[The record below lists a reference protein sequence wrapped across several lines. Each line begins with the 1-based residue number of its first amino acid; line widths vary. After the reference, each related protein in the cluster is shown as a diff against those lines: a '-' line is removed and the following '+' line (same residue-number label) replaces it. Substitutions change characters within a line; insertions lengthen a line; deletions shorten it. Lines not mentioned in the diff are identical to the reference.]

1 MKKYVVFALIALFCA
16 SSHSAWAHYVKLTA
30 TDGTVSWIEIKGK
43 VDGTNIEIYKSDYS
57 SAIDKNTSGAIDLW
71 NVWSESGE
79 RGTHYRVTSIGD
91 GAFYQCSGLTSI
103 TLPIGVT
110 SIGRSA
116 FELCSALTSIN
127 IPNSVTSIGLRAFF
141 RCKSLTSIEIP
152 SSMTSIDFQTFYGCG
167 SLTSVVIPN
176 SVTSIGESA
185 FYSCGNLTSVVIPYS
200 VTSIGKE
207 AFAYCSNLSSLEIPS
222 SVTSIGYGA
231 FQSCSNL
238 TTAVIPSSVTSIGKR
253 AFYNNFDLISIF
265 SYITDVFVTGEEA
278 FSECEKA
285 TLYVP
290 RGTVEA
296 YKLTA
301 DWNSI
306 SKIEEKPQAFVVSCN
321 DKGRVRM
328 IDVGVQFTNNVIDVI
343 INDGTDNLF
352 YFEPNDNCVLKQVL
366 IDGVDVTR
374 SVRNNELTATVHQG
388 SKMIIIFDEP
398 GYDVNGDGTVNIT
411 DVVKL
416 VNFILGQ

>member
-1 MKKYVVFALIALFCA
+1 MKKNVLFALIALFCV
-16 SSHSAWAHYVKLTA
+16 SSSAWAQYVKLTA

-43 VDGTNIEIYKSDYS
+43 VDGTNIEIYNGDYVS
-57 SAIDKNTSGAIDLW
+57 VIDKNTSGAIDLRD
-71 NVWSESGE
+71 VWSESGE
-79 RGTHYRVTSIGD
+79 SGTHYKVTGIGL
-91 GAFYQCSGLTSI
+91 GAFYRCDGLTSI

-116 FELCSALTSIN
+116 FEYCSALTSIN
-127 IPNSVTSIGLRAFF
+127 IPNSVTSIGPRAFF
-141 RCKSLTSIEIP
+141 RCKSLTSVEIP
-152 SSMTSIDFQTFYGCG
+152 SSVTSIEAYTFAYCG
-167 SLTSVVIPN
+167 NLTSVVIPN

-185 FYSCGNLTSVVIPYS
+185 FYSCGMTSVVIPNG
-200 VTSIGKE
+200 VISIGNS
-207 AFAYCSNLSSLEIPS
+207 AFAYCTYLNSLDIPS
-222 SVTSIGYGA
+222 SVTSIGSGA

-265 SYITDVFVTGEEA
+265 SYITDVFVTGEDA
-278 FSECEKA
+278 FSDCEKA

-296 YKLTA
+296 YQSTA

-306 SKIEEKPQAFVVSCN
+306 GKIEEKPQAFVVSCN
-321 DKGRVRM
+321 DKGKVRM
-328 IDVGVQFTNNVIDVI
+328 INMGVQFTNNVVDVI
-343 INDGTDNLF
+343 INDGTDSLF

-374 SVRNNELTATVHQG
+374 SVRYNELKATVHQG
-388 SKMIIIFDEP
+388 SKMIVIFDEP
-398 GYDVNGDGTVNIT
+398 SYDVNGDGTVNIT
-411 DVVKL
+411 DVVNL

>member
-1 MKKYVVFALIALFCA
+1 MKKNVLFALVALFCV
-16 SSHSAWAHYVKLTA
+16 SSSAWAQYVKLTA
-30 TDGTVSWIEIKGK
+30 TDGTVSWIEIKG
-43 VDGTNIEIYKSDYS
+43 VVNGANIEIYKSDYS

-79 RGTHYRVTSIGD
+79 RGTHYRVTSIGN

-103 TLPIGVT
+103 VIPNSVT

-116 FELCSALTSIN
+116 FESCSGLTSIT
-127 IPNSVTSIGLRAFF
+127 IPNSVTSIGMRAFF
-141 RCKSLTSIEIP
+141 RCKGMNSVEISSSLTN
-152 SSMTSIDFQTFYGCG
+152 IDNQTFYQCSG
-167 SLTSVVIPN
+167 LTTVVIPN

-185 FYSCGNLTSVVIPYS
+185 FYSCGMTSVVIPNS
-200 VTSIGKE
+200 VTNIGNS
-207 AFAYCSNLSSLEIPS
+207 AFAYCSYLTSLDIPS
-222 SVTSIGYGA
+222 SVTSIGSGA

-238 TTAVIPSSVTSIGKR
+238 TTLVIPSSVTSIGKR
-253 AFYNNFDLISIF
+253 AFYNCFSLTSVF

-278 FSECEKA
+278 FSDCEKA

-296 YKLTA
+296 YQSKA

-306 SKIEEKPQAFVVSCN
+306 SKIEEKPQALVVSCN
-321 DKGRVRM
+321 DKGKVRINM
-328 IDVGVQFTNNVIDVI
+328 GVQFTNNVVDVI
-343 INDGTDNLF
+343 ISDGTDNLF

-366 IDGVDVTR
+366 IDGVDVTG
-374 SVRNNELTATVHQG
+374 SVRYNELTAKVYKG
-388 SKMIIIFDEP
+388 SRMIVIFDEP

-411 DVVKL
+411 DVVNL

>member
-1 MKKYVVFALIALFCA
+1 MKKNVLFALIALFCV
-16 SSHSAWAHYVKLTA
+16 SSSAWAQYVKLTA
-30 TDGTVSWIEIKGK
+30 PDGTVSWIEIKGK
-43 VDGTNIEIYKSDYS
+43 VDGTNIEIYNGDYMS
-57 SAIDKNTSGAIDLW
+57 VVDKNTSGAIDLRE
-71 NVWSESGE
+71 VRSESGE
-79 RGTHYRVTSIGD
+79 SGTRYRVTSIGK

-116 FELCSALTSIN
+116 FEYCSALTSIN

-141 RCKSLTSIEIP
+141 RCKSLTSVEIP
-152 SSMTSIDFQTFYGCG
+152 TSMTSIEAYTFAYCG
-167 SLTSVVIPN
+167 NLTSVVIPN

-200 VTSIGKE
+200 VTSIGDE
-207 AFAYCSNLSSLEIPS
+207 SFAYCSYLTSLEIPS
-222 SVTSIGYGA
+222 SVTSIGSGA

-238 TTAVIPSSVTSIGKR
+238 TTVVIPSSVTSIGKC
-253 AFYNNFDLISIF
+253 AFYSCLSLTSVF
-265 SYITDVFVTGEEA
+265 SYITDVFQTGEEA
-278 FSECEKA
+278 FSDCEKA

-321 DKGRVRM
+321 DKGKVRM

-374 SVRNNELTATVHQG
+374 SVRYNELKATVHQG
-388 SKMIIIFDEP
+388 SKMIVIFDEP
-398 GYDVNGDGTVNIT
+398 SYDVNGDGTVNIT
-411 DVVKL
+411 DVVNL

>member
-1 MKKYVVFALIALFCA
+1 MNKNVLFALIALFCV
-16 SSHSAWAHYVKLTA
+16 SSSAWAQYVKLTA
-30 TDGTVSWIEIKGK
+30 TDGTISWIEIKGK
-43 VDGTNIEIYKSDYS
+43 VDGTNIELDDGDYVTV
-57 SAIDKNTSGAIDLW
+57 IDKYKSGAIDLSE
-71 NVWSESGE
+71 VWSESGE
-79 RGTHYRVTSIGD
+79 SGTHYKVTGIGV
-91 GAFYQCSGLTSI
+91 GAFYRCDGLTSI

-116 FELCSALTSIN
+116 FEYCSALTSIN
-127 IPNSVTSIGLRAFF
+127 IPNSVTSIGSRAFF

-152 SSMTSIDFQTFYGCG
+152 SSMTSIEAYTFAYCG
-167 SLTSVVIPN
+167 NLTSVAIPN

-185 FYSCGNLTSVVIPYS
+185 FYRCGMTSVVVPNGVI
-200 VTSIGKE
+200 SIGNS
-207 AFAYCSNLSSLEIPS
+207 AFAYCTYLNSLDIPS
-222 SVTSIGYGA
+222 SVTSIGFGA
-231 FQSCSNL
+231 FRSCSNL
-238 TTAVIPSSVTSIGKR
+238 TTAVIPSSVTSIGKQ
-253 AFYNNFDLISIF
+253 AFYNNINLLSIF

-278 FSECEKA
+278 FSDCEKA

-290 RGTVEA
+290 HGTVEA

-306 SKIEEKPQAFVVSCN
+306 GKIEEKPQAFVVSCN
-321 DKGRVRM
+321 DKGKVRM
-328 IDVGVQFTNNVIDVI
+328 TDVGVQFTNNVVDVI

-374 SVRNNELTATVHQG
+374 SVRYNELKATVHQG
-388 SKMIIIFDEP
+388 SKMIVIFDEP
-398 GYDVNGDGTVNIT
+398 SYDVNGDGTVNIT

>member
-1 MKKYVVFALIALFCA
+1 MKKYVVFALIALFCVY
-16 SSHSAWAHYVKLTA
+16 SSAWAQYVKLTA
-30 TDGTVSWIEIKGK
+30 PDGTVSWIEIKGK
-43 VDGTNIEIYKSDYS
+43 VDGTNIEIYNGDYVS
-57 SAIDKNTSGAIDLW
+57 VIDKNTSGAIDLRE
-71 NVWSESGE
+71 VWSESGE
-79 RGTHYRVTSIGD
+79 SGTHYKVTGIGL
-91 GAFYQCSGLTSI
+91 GAFYRCGGLTSI

-110 SIGRSA
+110 SIGESA
-116 FELCSALTSIN
+116 FEHCSALTSIN

-152 SSMTSIDFQTFYGCG
+152 TSMTSIEAYTFAYCG
-167 SLTSVVIPN
+167 NLTSVVIPN

-185 FYSCGNLTSVVIPYS
+185 FYSCGMSSVVIPNG
-200 VTSIGKE
+200 VISIGNS
-207 AFAYCSNLSSLEIPS
+207 AFAYCTYLNSLDIPS
-222 SVTSIGYGA
+222 SVTSIGSGA

-265 SYITDVFVTGEEA
+265 SYITDVFQTGEEA
-278 FSECEKA
+278 FSDCEKA

-296 YKLTA
+296 YQSTA

-306 SKIEEKPQAFVVSCN
+306 SKIEEKPQALVVSCN
-321 DKGRVRM
+321 DKGKVRM
-328 IDVGVQFTNNVIDVI
+328 TNVGVQFTNNVVDVI
-343 INDGTDNLF
+343 ISDGTDNLF

-374 SVRNNELTATVHQG
+374 SVRYNELKTTVHQG
-388 SKMIIIFDEP
+388 SKMIVIFDEP
-398 GYDVNGDGTVNIT
+398 SYDVNGDGTVNIT

>member
-1 MKKYVVFALIALFCA
+1 MKKNVLFALIALFCV
-16 SSHSAWAHYVKLTA
+16 SSSAWAQYVKLTA
-30 TDGTVSWIEIKGK
+30 ADGTVSWIEIKGK

-57 SAIDKNTSGAIDLW
+57 SAIDKNTNGAIDLW
-71 NVWSESGE
+71 NVWSKRGES
-79 RGTHYRVTSIGD
+79 GTHYQVTSIGD
-91 GAFYQCSGLTSI
+91 GAFYQCSGLTSVTI
-103 TLPIGVT
+103 PNSVT

-116 FELCSALTSIN
+116 FESCSGLTSIT
-127 IPNSVTSIGLRAFF
+127 IPNSVTSIGMRAFF
-141 RCKSLTSIEIP
+141 RCKGMNSVEISSSLTN
-152 SSMTSIDFQTFYGCG
+152 IDNQTFYQCSG
-167 SLTSVVIPN
+167 LTTVVIPN

-185 FYSCGNLTSVVIPYS
+185 FYSCGMTSVVIPNS
-200 VTSIGKE
+200 VTNIGNS
-207 AFAYCSNLSSLEIPS
+207 AFAYCSYLTSLDIPS

-231 FQSCSNL
+231 FNGCSGL
-238 TTAVIPSSVTSIGKR
+238 TSVVIPSRVTSIGKN
-253 AFYNNFDLISIF
+253 AFSSCFSLTSVF

-278 FSECEKA
+278 FSDCEKA

-321 DKGRVRM
+321 DKGKVRM
-328 IDVGVQFTNNVIDVI
+328 INVGVQFTNNVVDVI
-343 INDGTDNLF
+343 ISDGTDNLF

-374 SVRNNELTATVHQG
+374 SVRYNELKATVHQG
-388 SKMIIIFDEP
+388 SKMIVIFDEP
-398 GYDVNGDGTVNIT
+398 SYDVNGDGTVNIT
-411 DVVKL
+411 DVVNL

>member
-1 MKKYVVFALIALFCA
+1 MKKNVFFALIALFCV
-16 SSHSAWAHYVKLTA
+16 SSHSAWAQYVKLTA
-30 TDGTVSWIEIKGK
+30 TDGTVSWIEIKGTI
-43 VDGTNIEIYKSDYS
+43 DGTNIEIYKSDYS

-79 RGTHYRVTSIGD
+79 RGTHYRVTSIGN
-91 GAFYQCSGLTSI
+91 GAFYQCSGLTSVVI
-103 TLPIGVT
+103 PNSVT

-116 FELCSALTSIN
+116 FESCSGLTSIT
-127 IPNSVTSIGLRAFF
+127 IPNSVTSIGMRAFF
-141 RCKSLTSIEIP
+141 RCKGMNSVEISSSLTN
-152 SSMTSIDFQTFYGCG
+152 IDNQTFYQCSG
-167 SLTSVVIPN
+167 LTTVVIPN

-185 FYSCGNLTSVVIPYS
+185 FYSCGMTSVVIPNS
-200 VTSIGKE
+200 VTNIGNS
-207 AFAYCSNLSSLEIPS
+207 AFAYCSYLTSLDIPS

-231 FQSCSNL
+231 FRSCSNL

-253 AFYNNFDLISIF
+253 AFYNNINLLSIF

-278 FSECEKA
+278 FSDCEKA

-321 DKGRVRM
+321 DKGKVRM
-328 IDVGVQFTNNVIDVI
+328 INVGVQFTNNVVDVI

-374 SVRNNELTATVHQG
+374 SVRYNELKATVHQG
-388 SKMIIIFDEP
+388 SKMIVIFDEP
-398 GYDVNGDGTVNIT
+398 SYDVNGDGTVNIT
-411 DVVKL
+411 DVVNL

>member
-1 MKKYVVFALIALFCA
+1 MKKNVLFALVALFCV
-16 SSHSAWAHYVKLTA
+16 SSSAWAQYVKLTA
-30 TDGTVSWIEIKGK
+30 TDGTVSWIEIKG
-43 VDGTNIEIYKSDYS
+43 VVNGANIEIYKSDYS

-79 RGTHYRVTSIGD
+79 RGTHYRVTSIGN

-103 TLPIGVT
+103 VIPNSVT

-116 FELCSALTSIN
+116 FESCSGLTSIT
-127 IPNSVTSIGLRAFF
+127 IPNSVTSIGMRAFF
-141 RCKSLTSIEIP
+141 RCKGMNSVEISSSLTN
-152 SSMTSIDFQTFYGCG
+152 IDNQTFYQCSG
-167 SLTSVVIPN
+167 LTTVVIPN

-185 FYSCGNLTSVVIPYS
+185 FYSCGMTSVVIPNS
-200 VTSIGKE
+200 VTNIGNS
-207 AFAYCSNLSSLEIPS
+207 AFAYCSYLTSLDIPS
-222 SVTSIGYGA
+222 SVTSIGSGA

-238 TTAVIPSSVTSIGKR
+238 TTLVIPSSVTSIGKR
-253 AFYNNFDLISIF
+253 AFYNCFSLTSVF

-278 FSECEKA
+278 FSDCEKA

-296 YKLTA
+296 YQSKA

-306 SKIEEKPQAFVVSCN
+306 SKIEEKPRALVVSCN
-321 DKGRVRM
+321 DKGTVKINR
-328 IDVGVQFTNNVIDVI
+328 GVKFTNNVVDVI
-343 INDGTDNLF
+343 VNDGVDNLF

-366 IDGVDVTR
+366 IDGVDVTG
-374 SVRNNELTATVHQG
+374 SVRYNELTAKVYKG
-388 SKMIIIFDEP
+388 SRMIVIFDEP

>member
-1 MKKYVVFALIALFCA
+1 MKKNVLFALIALFCV
-16 SSHSAWAHYVKLTA
+16 SSSAWAQYVKLTA
-30 TDGTVSWIEIKGK
+30 ADGTVSWIEIKGK
-43 VDGTNIEIYKSDYS
+43 VDGTNIELYDGDYVDV
-57 SAIDKNTSGAIDLW
+57 IDRYTSGAIDLRD
-71 NVWSESGE
+71 VWSESGE
-79 RGTHYRVTSIGD
+79 SGTHYKVTGIGL
-91 GAFYQCSGLTSI
+91 GAFYRCGGLTSI

-116 FELCSALTSIN
+116 FEYCSALTSIN
-127 IPNSVTSIGLRAFF
+127 IPNSVTSIGPRAFF

-152 SSMTSIDFQTFYGCG
+152 SSMTSIEAYTFAYCEN
-167 SLTSVVIPN
+167 LTSVVIPN

-200 VTSIGKE
+200 VTSIGDE
-207 AFAYCSNLSSLEIPS
+207 SFAYCSYLTSLEIPS
-222 SVTSIGYGA
+222 SVTSIGSGA

-253 AFYNNFDLISIF
+253 AFYNNFDLLSIF

-278 FSECEKA
+278 FSDCEKA

-321 DKGRVRM
+321 DKGKVRM
-328 IDVGVQFTNNVIDVI
+328 TNVGVQFTNNVVDVI

-374 SVRNNELTATVHQG
+374 SVRYNELKATVHQG
-388 SKMIIIFDEP
+388 SKMIVIFDEP
-398 GYDVNGDGTVNIT
+398 SYDVNGDGTVNIT
-411 DVVKL
+411 DVVNL

>member
-1 MKKYVVFALIALFCA
+1 MKKNVLFALVALFCV
-16 SSHSAWAHYVKLTA
+16 SSSAWAQYVKLTA
-30 TDGTVSWIEIKGK
+30 TDGTVSWIEIKG
-43 VDGTNIEIYKSDYS
+43 VVNGANIEIYKSDYS

-79 RGTHYRVTSIGD
+79 RGTHYRVTSIGN

-103 TLPIGVT
+103 VIPNSVT

-116 FELCSALTSIN
+116 FESCSGLTSIT
-127 IPNSVTSIGLRAFF
+127 IPNSVTSIGMRAFF
-141 RCKSLTSIEIP
+141 RCKGMNSVEISSSLTN
-152 SSMTSIDFQTFYGCG
+152 IDNQTFYQCSG
-167 SLTSVVIPN
+167 LTTVVIPN

-185 FYSCGNLTSVVIPYS
+185 FYSCGMTSVVIPNS
-200 VTSIGKE
+200 VTNIGNS
-207 AFAYCSNLSSLEIPS
+207 AFAYCSYLTSLDIPS
-222 SVTSIGYGA
+222 SVTSIGSGA

-238 TTAVIPSSVTSIGKR
+238 TTLVIPSSVTSIGKR
-253 AFYNNFDLISIF
+253 AFYNCFSLTSVF

-278 FSECEKA
+278 FSDCEKA

-296 YKLTA
+296 YQSKA

-306 SKIEEKPQAFVVSCN
+306 SKIEEKPQALVVSCN
-321 DKGRVRM
+321 DKGKVRINM
-328 IDVGVQFTNNVIDVI
+328 GVQFTNNVVDVI
-343 INDGTDNLF
+343 VNDGVDNLF

-366 IDGVDVTR
+366 IDGVDVTG
-374 SVRNNELTATVHQG
+374 SVRYNELTAKVYKG
-388 SKMIIIFDEP
+388 SRMIVIFDEP

-411 DVVKL
+411 DVVNL

>member
-1 MKKYVVFALIALFCA
+1 MKKNVLFALVALFCV
-16 SSHSAWAHYVKLTA
+16 SSSAWAQYVKLTA
-30 TDGTVSWIEIKGK
+30 PDGTVSWIEIKGK
-43 VDGTNIEIYKSDYS
+43 VDGTNIEIYNGDYMTV
-57 SAIDKNTSGAIDLW
+57 IDKNTSGAIDLRD
-71 NVWSESGE
+71 VWSESGE
-79 RGTHYRVTSIGD
+79 SGTHYQVTGIGL
-91 GAFYQCSGLTSI
+91 GAFYRCDGLTSI

-110 SIGRSA
+110 SIGESA

-167 SLTSVVIPN
+167 SLNSVIIPN

-185 FYSCGNLTSVVIPYS
+185 FYSCGMTSVVIPNS
-200 VTSIGKE
+200 VTNIGNS
-207 AFAYCSNLSSLEIPS
+207 AFAYCSYLTSLDIPS

-231 FQSCSNL
+231 FNGCSGL
-238 TTAVIPSSVTSIGKR
+238 TSVVIPSSVTSIGKR
-253 AFYNNFDLISIF
+253 AFYNNINLLSIF

-278 FSECEKA
+278 FSDCKKA

-328 IDVGVQFTNNVIDVI
+328 IDVGVQFTNNVVDVI

-352 YFEPNDNCVLKQVL
+352 YFEPNDKCGLKQVL
-366 IDGVDVTR
+366 IDGVDVTG
-374 SVRNNELTATVHQG
+374 SVRNNELTAKVYKG
-388 SKMIIIFDEP
+388 SRMIVIFDEP

>member
-1 MKKYVVFALIALFCA
+1 MKKNVLFALIALFCV
-16 SSHSAWAHYVKLTA
+16 SSHSAWAQYVKLTA
-30 TDGTVSWIEIKGK
+30 TDGTVSWIEIKGTI
-43 VDGTNIEIYKSDYS
+43 DGTNIEIYKSDYS

-79 RGTHYRVTSIGD
+79 RGTHYRVTSIGN

-103 TLPIGVT
+103 VIPNSVT

-116 FELCSALTSIN
+116 FESCSGLTSIT
-127 IPNSVTSIGLRAFF
+127 IPNSVTSIGMRAFF
-141 RCKSLTSIEIP
+141 RCKGMNSVEISSSLTN
-152 SSMTSIDFQTFYGCG
+152 IDNQTFYQCSG
-167 SLTSVVIPN
+167 LTTVVIPN

-185 FYSCGNLTSVVIPYS
+185 FYSCGMTSVVIPNS
-200 VTSIGKE
+200 VTNIGNS
-207 AFAYCSNLSSLEIPS
+207 AFAYCSYLSSLEIPS

-231 FQSCSNL
+231 FRSCSNL

-278 FSECEKA
+278 FSDCEKA

-296 YKLTA
+296 YKSKA

-328 IDVGVQFTNNVIDVI
+328 IDVGVQFTNNVVDVI

-374 SVRNNELTATVHQG
+374 SVRYNELKATVHQG
-388 SKMIIIFDEP
+388 SKMIVIFDEP

>member
-1 MKKYVVFALIALFCA
+1 MKKYVVFALIALFCVY
-16 SSHSAWAHYVKLTA
+16 SSAWAQYVKLTA
-30 TDGTVSWIEIKGK
+30 PDGTVSWIEIKGK
-43 VDGTNIEIYKSDYS
+43 VDGTNIEIYNGDYVS
-57 SAIDKNTSGAIDLW
+57 VIDKNTSGAIDLRE
-71 NVWSESGE
+71 VWSESGE
-79 RGTHYRVTSIGD
+79 SGTHYKVTGIGL
-91 GAFYQCSGLTSI
+91 GAFYRCGGLTSI

-110 SIGRSA
+110 SIGESA
-116 FELCSALTSIN
+116 FEHCSALTSIN

-141 RCKSLTSIEIP
+141 RCKSLTSVEIP
-152 SSMTSIDFQTFYGCG
+152 TSLTSIEAYTFAYCG
-167 SLTSVVIPN
+167 NLTSVVIPN

-185 FYSCGNLTSVVIPYS
+185 FYSCGMSSVVIPNG
-200 VTSIGKE
+200 VISIGNS
-207 AFAYCSNLSSLEIPS
+207 AFAYCTYLNSLDIPS
-222 SVTSIGYGA
+222 SVTSIGSGA

-265 SYITDVFVTGEEA
+265 SYITDVFQTGEEA
-278 FSECEKA
+278 FSDCEKA

-296 YKLTA
+296 YQSTA

-306 SKIEEKPQAFVVSCN
+306 SKIEEKPQALVVSCN
-321 DKGRVRM
+321 DKGKVRM
-328 IDVGVQFTNNVIDVI
+328 TNVGVQFTNNVVDVI
-343 INDGTDNLF
+343 ISDGTDNLF

-374 SVRNNELTATVHQG
+374 SVRYNELKTTVHQG
-388 SKMIIIFDEP
+388 SKMIVIFDEP
-398 GYDVNGDGTVNIT
+398 SYDVNGDGTVNIT

>member
-1 MKKYVVFALIALFCA
+1 MKKNVLFALIALFCV
-16 SSHSAWAHYVKLTA
+16 SSSAWAQYVKLTA
-30 TDGTVSWIEIKGK
+30 PDGTVSWIEIKGK
-43 VDGTNIEIYKSDYS
+43 VDGTNIEIYNGDYVS
-57 SAIDKNTSGAIDLW
+57 VIDKNTSGAIDLRD
-71 NVWSESGE
+71 VWSESGE
-79 RGTHYRVTSIGD
+79 SGTHYRVTGIGL
-91 GAFYQCSGLTSI
+91 GAFYRCGGLTSI

-110 SIGRSA
+110 SIGESA
-116 FELCSALTSIN
+116 FEHCSALTSIN
-127 IPNSVTSIGLRAFF
+127 IPNSVTSIGPRAFF

-152 SSMTSIDFQTFYGCG
+152 SSMTSIEAYTFAYCG
-167 SLTSVVIPN
+167 NLTSVVIPN

-185 FYSCGNLTSVVIPYS
+185 FYSCGMTSVVIPNG
-200 VTSIGKE
+200 VISIGNS
-207 AFAYCSNLSSLEIPS
+207 AFAYCTYLNSLDIPS
-222 SVTSIGYGA
+222 SVTSIGSGA

-278 FSECEKA
+278 FSDCEKA

-296 YKLTA
+296 YQSTA

-328 IDVGVQFTNNVIDVI
+328 IDVGVQFTNNMIDVI

-374 SVRNNELTATVHQG
+374 SVRYNELKATVHQG
-388 SKMIIIFDEP
+388 SKMIVIFDEP
-398 GYDVNGDGTVNIT
+398 SYDVNGDGTVNIT

>member
-1 MKKYVVFALIALFCA
+1 MKKYVVFALIALFCV
-16 SSHSAWAHYVKLTA
+16 SSSAWAQYVKLTA
-30 TDGTVSWIEIKGK
+30 ADGTVSWIEIKG
-43 VDGTNIEIYKSDYS
+43 VVNGANIEIYNGDYMS
-57 SAIDKNTSGAIDLW
+57 VVDKNTSGAIDLRE
-71 NVWSESGE
+71 VWSESGGS
-79 RGTHYRVTSIGD
+79 GTLYRVTSIGK
-91 GAFYQCSGLTSI
+91 GAFYRCGGLTSI

-110 SIGRSA
+110 SIGESA

-127 IPNSVTSIGLRAFF
+127 IPNSVTSIGSRAFF
-141 RCKSLTSIEIP
+141 RC
-152 SSMTSIDFQTFYGCG
+152 M
-167 SLTSVVIPN
+167 SLTSVEIPSGVTSIDAYTFAYCGNLTSVAIPN

-222 SVTSIGYGA
+222 SVTSIGFGA
-231 FQSCSNL
+231 FRSCSNL
-238 TTAVIPSSVTSIGKR
+238 TTAVIPSSVTSIGKQ
-253 AFYNNFDLISIF
+253 AFYNNINLLSIF

-278 FSECEKA
+278 FSDCEKA

-321 DKGRVRM
+321 DKGKVRM
-328 IDVGVQFTNNVIDVI
+328 INVGVQFTNNVVDVI

-374 SVRNNELTATVHQG
+374 SVRYNELKATVHQG
-388 SKMIIIFDEP
+388 SKMIVIFDEP
-398 GYDVNGDGTVNIT
+398 SYDVNGDGTVNIT

>member
-1 MKKYVVFALIALFCA
+1 MKKNVLFALIALFCV
-16 SSHSAWAHYVKLTA
+16 SSSAWAQYVKLTA
-30 TDGTVSWIEIKGK
+30 ADGTVSWIEIKGK
-43 VDGTNIEIYKSDYS
+43 VDGTNIEIYNGDYVS
-57 SAIDKNTSGAIDLW
+57 VIDKNTSGAIDLRD
-71 NVWSESGE
+71 VRSESGE
-79 RGTHYRVTSIGD
+79 SGTHYKVTGIGL

-116 FELCSALTSIN
+116 FEYCSALTSIN

-141 RCKSLTSIEIP
+141 RCKSLTSVEIP
-152 SSMTSIDFQTFYGCG
+152 SGLTSIDTQMFYGCG
-167 SLTSVVIPN
+167 SLTSVIIPN

-185 FYSCGNLTSVVIPYS
+185 FYSCGNLASVVIPNS

-207 AFAYCSNLSSLEIPS
+207 AFAYCGNLTSLDIPS

-231 FQSCSNL
+231 FQSCSYL
-238 TTAVIPSSVTSIGKR
+238 TTLVIPSSVTSIGKR
-253 AFYNNFDLISIF
+253 AFYNCFSLTSVF

-278 FSECEKA
+278 FSDCEKA

-296 YKLTA
+296 YQSTA

-321 DKGRVRM
+321 DKGKVRINM
-328 IDVGVQFTNNVIDVI
+328 GVQFTNNVVDVI
-343 INDGTDNLF
+343 ISDGTDNLF

-374 SVRNNELTATVHQG
+374 SVRNNELKATVHQG
-388 SKMIIIFDEP
+388 SKMIVIFDEP

-411 DVVKL
+411 DVVNL

>member
-1 MKKYVVFALIALFCA
+1 MKKNVLFALIALFCV
-16 SSHSAWAHYVKLTA
+16 SSSAWAQYVKLTA
-30 TDGTVSWIEIKGK
+30 ADGTVSWIEIKGK
-43 VDGTNIEIYKSDYS
+43 INGTNIELDDGDYVTV
-57 SAIDKNTSGAIDLW
+57 IDKYKSGAIDLRE
-71 NVWSESGE
+71 VWSESGGS
-79 RGTHYRVTSIGD
+79 GTHYHVTGIGV
-91 GAFYQCSGLTSI
+91 GAFYSCGGLTSI

-116 FELCSALTSIN
+116 FEHCSALTSIN

-152 SSMTSIDFQTFYGCG
+152 SSVNSIEAYTFAYCG
-167 SLTSVVIPN
+167 NLTSVAIPN

-207 AFAYCSNLSSLEIPS
+207 AFAYCSNLSSLDIPS

-231 FQSCSNL
+231 FQSCSYL
-238 TTAVIPSSVTSIGKR
+238 TTLVIPSSVTSIGKR
-253 AFYNNFDLISIF
+253 AFYNCFSLTSVF
-265 SYITDVFVTGEEA
+265 SYITDVFETGEEA
-278 FSECEKA
+278 FSDCEKA

-290 RGTVEA
+290 RGTVET
-296 YKLTA
+296 YISTP

-306 SKIEEKPQAFVVSCN
+306 GKIEEKPQAFVVSCN
-321 DKGRVRM
+321 DKGKVRM
-328 IDVGVQFTNNVIDVI
+328 INVGVQFTNNVVDVI

-352 YFEPNDNCVLKQVL
+352 YFEPNENCGLKQVL

-374 SVRNNELTATVHQG
+374 SVRYNELKATVHQG
-388 SKMIIIFDEP
+388 SKMIVIFDEP

>member
-1 MKKYVVFALIALFCA
+1 MKKYVVFALIALFSV
-16 SSHSAWAHYVKLTA
+16 SSSAWAQYVKLTA
-30 TDGTVSWIEIKGK
+30 ADGTVSWIEIKGK

-79 RGTHYRVTSIGD
+79 RGTHYRVTSIGN

-103 TLPIGVT
+103 VIPNSVT

-116 FELCSALTSIN
+116 FESCSGLTSIT
-127 IPNSVTSIGLRAFF
+127 IPNSVTSIGMRAFF
-141 RCKSLTSIEIP
+141 RCKGMNSVEISSSLTN
-152 SSMTSIDFQTFYGCG
+152 IDNQTFYQCSG
-167 SLTSVVIPN
+167 LTTVVIPN

-185 FYSCGNLTSVVIPYS
+185 FYSCGMTSVVIPNS
-200 VTSIGKE
+200 VTNIGNS
-207 AFAYCSNLSSLEIPS
+207 AFAYCSYLTSLDIPS

-231 FQSCSNL
+231 FNGCSGL
-238 TTAVIPSSVTSIGKR
+238 TSVVIPSSVTSIGKN
-253 AFYNNFDLISIF
+253 AFSSCFSLTSVF
-265 SYITDVFVTGEEA
+265 SYITDVFQTGEEA
-278 FSECEKA
+278 FSDCEKA

-306 SKIEEKPQAFVVSCN
+306 GKIEEKPQAFVVSCN
-321 DKGRVRM
+321 DKGKVRM
-328 IDVGVQFTNNVIDVI
+328 IDVGVQFTNNVVDVI
-343 INDGTDNLF
+343 ISDGTDNLF

-374 SVRNNELTATVHQG
+374 SVRYNELKATVHQG
-388 SKMIIIFDEP
+388 SKMIVIFDEP

-411 DVVKL
+411 DVVNL

>member
-1 MKKYVVFALIALFCA
+1 MKKNVLFALIALFCV
-16 SSHSAWAHYVKLTA
+16 SSSAWAQYVKLTA
-30 TDGTVSWIEIKGK
+30 PDGTVSWIEIKG
-43 VDGTNIEIYKSDYS
+43 VVNGANIEIYNGDYMS
-57 SAIDKNTSGAIDLW
+57 VVDKNTSGAIDLRE
-71 NVWSESGE
+71 VWSESGE
-79 RGTHYRVTSIGD
+79 SGTLYRVTSIGK
-91 GAFYQCSGLTSI
+91 GAFYRCGGLTSI

-110 SIGRSA
+110 SIGESA

-152 SSMTSIDFQTFYGCG
+152 SSVTSIEAYTFAYCG
-167 SLTSVVIPN
+167 NLTSVVIPN

-185 FYSCGNLTSVVIPYS
+185 FYSCGMTSVVIPNG
-200 VTSIGKE
+200 VISIGNS
-207 AFAYCSNLSSLEIPS
+207 AFAYCTYLNSLDIPS
-222 SVTSIGYGA
+222 SVTSIGSGA

-278 FSECEKA
+278 FSDCKKA

-296 YKLTA
+296 YKSKA

-321 DKGRVRM
+321 DKGKVRM
-328 IDVGVQFTNNVIDVI
+328 TNVGVQFTNNVVDVI

-374 SVRNNELTATVHQG
+374 SVSYNELKATVHQG
-388 SKMIIIFDEP
+388 SKMIVIFDEP
-398 GYDVNGDGTVNIT
+398 SYDVNGDGTVNIT
-411 DVVKL
+411 DVVNL

>member
-1 MKKYVVFALIALFCA
+1 MKKFVLFALVALFCV
-16 SSHSAWAHYVKLTA
+16 SYHSAWAQYVKLTA
-30 TDGTVSWIEIKGK
+30 PDGTVSWIEIKGK
-43 VDGTNIEIYKSDYS
+43 VDGTNIEIYNGDYVS
-57 SAIDKNTSGAIDLW
+57 VIDKNTSGAIDLRD
-71 NVWSESGE
+71 VWSESGE
-79 RGTHYRVTSIGD
+79 SGTHYRVTGIGL
-91 GAFYQCSGLTSI
+91 GAFYRCDGLTSI

-110 SIGRSA
+110 SIGGSA
-116 FELCSALTSIN
+116 FEYCSALTSIN
-127 IPNSVTSIGLRAFF
+127 IPNSVTSIGPRAFF

-152 SSMTSIDFQTFYGCG
+152 SSMTSIEAYTFAYCG
-167 SLTSVVIPN
+167 NLTSVVIPN

-185 FYSCGNLTSVVIPYS
+185 FYSCGMTSVVIPNG
-200 VTSIGKE
+200 VISIGNS
-207 AFAYCSNLSSLEIPS
+207 AFAYCTYLNSLDIPS
-222 SVTSIGYGA
+222 SVTSIGSGA

-278 FSECEKA
+278 FSDCEKA

-296 YKLTA
+296 YQSTA

-328 IDVGVQFTNNVIDVI
+328 IDVGVQFTNNMIDVI

-374 SVRNNELTATVHQG
+374 SVRYNELKATVHQG
-388 SKMIIIFDEP
+388 SKMIVIFDEP
-398 GYDVNGDGTVNIT
+398 SYDVNGDGTVNIT

>member
-1 MKKYVVFALIALFCA
+1 MKKNVLFALIALFCV
-16 SSHSAWAHYVKLTA
+16 SSSAWAQYVKLTA
-30 TDGTVSWIEIKGK
+30 ADGTVSWIEIKGK

-57 SAIDKNTSGAIDLW
+57 SAIDKNTNGAIDLW
-71 NVWSESGE
+71 NVWSKRGES
-79 RGTHYRVTSIGD
+79 GTHYQVTSIGD

-116 FELCSALTSIN
+116 FEYCSALTSIN
-127 IPNSVTSIGLRAFF
+127 IPNSVTSIGPRAFF

-152 SSMTSIDFQTFYGCG
+152 SSMTSIEAYTFAYCG
-167 SLTSVVIPN
+167 NLTSVVIPN

-200 VTSIGKE
+200 VTSIGDE
-207 AFAYCSNLSSLEIPS
+207 SFAYCSYLTSLEIPS
-222 SVTSIGYGA
+222 SVTSIGFGA
-231 FQSCSNL
+231 FRSCSNL
-238 TTAVIPSSVTSIGKR
+238 TTTVIPSSVTSIGKQ
-253 AFYNNFDLISIF
+253 AFYNNINLLSIF

-278 FSECEKA
+278 FSDCKKA

-296 YKLTA
+296 YKSKA

-321 DKGRVRM
+321 DKGKVRM
-328 IDVGVQFTNNVIDVI
+328 INVGVQFTNNVVDVI
-343 INDGTDNLF
+343 ISDGTDNLF

-374 SVRNNELTATVHQG
+374 SVGYNELKATVHQG
-388 SKMIIIFDEP
+388 SKMIVIFDEP
-398 GYDVNGDGTVNIT
+398 SYDVNGDGTVNIT
-411 DVVKL
+411 DVVNL

>member
-1 MKKYVVFALIALFCA
+1 MKKNVLFALIALFCV
-16 SSHSAWAHYVKLTA
+16 SSSAWAQYVKLTA
-30 TDGTVSWIEIKGK
+30 PDGTVSWIEIKGK

-79 RGTHYRVTSIGD
+79 RGTHYRVTSIGN
-91 GAFYQCSGLTSI
+91 GAFYQCSGLTSVVI
-103 TLPIGVT
+103 PNSVT

-116 FELCSALTSIN
+116 FESCSGLTSIT
-127 IPNSVTSIGLRAFF
+127 IPNSVTSIGMRAFF
-141 RCKSLTSIEIP
+141 RCKGMNSVEISSSLTN
-152 SSMTSIDFQTFYGCG
+152 IDNQTFYQCSG
-167 SLTSVVIPN
+167 LTTVVIPN

-185 FYSCGNLTSVVIPYS
+185 FYSCGMTSVVIPNS
-200 VTSIGKE
+200 VTNIGNS

-222 SVTSIGYGA
+222 SVTGIGYGA
-231 FQSCSNL
+231 FRSCSNL
-238 TTAVIPSSVTSIGKR
+238 TTAVIPSSVTSIGKL
-253 AFYNNFDLISIF
+253 AFYSCLSLTSVF
-265 SYITDVFVTGEEA
+265 SYITDVFQTGEEA
-278 FSECEKA
+278 FSDCEKA

-321 DKGRVRM
+321 DKGKVRM
-328 IDVGVQFTNNVIDVI
+328 INVGVQFTNNVVDVI

-374 SVRNNELTATVHQG
+374 SVRYNELKATVHQG
-388 SKMIIIFDEP
+388 SKMIVIFDEP

-411 DVVKL
+411 DVVNL

>member
-16 SSHSAWAHYVKLTA
+16 SSHSAWSQYVKLTA
-30 TDGTVSWIEIKGK
+30 ADGTVSWIEIKGTI
-43 VDGTNIEIYKSDYS
+43 DGTNIEIYKSDYS

-79 RGTHYRVTSIGD
+79 RGTHYRVTSIGN
-91 GAFYQCSGLTSI
+91 GAFYQCSGLTSVVI
-103 TLPIGVT
+103 PNSVT

-116 FELCSALTSIN
+116 FESCSGLTSIT
-127 IPNSVTSIGLRAFF
+127 IPNSVTSIGMRAFF
-141 RCKSLTSIEIP
+141 RCKGMNSVEISSSLTN
-152 SSMTSIDFQTFYGCG
+152 IDNQTFYQCSG
-167 SLTSVVIPN
+167 LTTVVIPN

-185 FYSCGNLTSVVIPYS
+185 FYSCGMTSVVIPNS
-200 VTSIGKE
+200 VTNIGNS

-231 FQSCSNL
+231 FRSCSNL

-278 FSECEKA
+278 FSDCEKA

-290 RGTVEA
+290 RGTVKT
-296 YKLTA
+296 YKSTP
-301 DWNSI
+301 DWNSF

-321 DKGRVRM
+321 DKGKVRINM
-328 IDVGVQFTNNVIDVI
+328 GVQFTNNVVDVI
-343 INDGTDNLF
+343 INDGTDNFF
-352 YFEPNDNCVLKQVL
+352 YFEPNENCGLKQVL
-366 IDGVDVTR
+366 IDGVDVTG
-374 SVRNNELTATVHQG
+374 SVRYNELTAKVYKG
-388 SKMIIIFDEP
+388 SRMIVIFDEP

>member
-1 MKKYVVFALIALFCA
+1 MKKFVLFALIALFCVY
-16 SSHSAWAHYVKLTA
+16 SSAWAQYVKLTA
-30 TDGTVSWIEIKGK
+30 PDGTVSWIEIKGK
-43 VDGTNIEIYKSDYS
+43 VDGTNIEIYNGDYIS
-57 SAIDKNTSGAIDLW
+57 VVDRNTSGAIDLRD
-71 NVWSESGE
+71 VWSESGE
-79 RGTHYRVTSIGD
+79 SGTHYKVTGIGL
-91 GAFYQCSGLTSI
+91 GAFYRCDGLTTI

-110 SIGRSA
+110 SIGGSA
-116 FELCSALTSIN
+116 FEYCSALTSIN
-127 IPNSVTSIGLRAFF
+127 IPNSVTSIGSRAFF

-152 SSMTSIDFQTFYGCG
+152 SSMTSIEAYTFAYCG
-167 SLTSVVIPN
+167 NLTSVVIPN

-185 FYSCGNLTSVVIPYS
+185 FYSCGMTSVVIPNG
-200 VTSIGKE
+200 VISIGNS
-207 AFAYCSNLSSLEIPS
+207 AFAYCTYLNSLDIPS
-222 SVTSIGYGA
+222 SVTSIGSGA

-278 FSECEKA
+278 FSDCEKA

-290 RGTVEA
+290 HGTVEA

-301 DWNSI
+301 DWNSF

-321 DKGRVRM
+321 DKGKVRM
-328 IDVGVQFTNNVIDVI
+328 TNVGVQFTNNVVDVI
-343 INDGTDNLF
+343 VNDGVDNLF
-352 YFEPNDNCVLKQVL
+352 YFEPNENCGLKQVL

-374 SVRNNELTATVHQG
+374 SVRNNELKATVHQG
-388 SKMIIIFDEP
+388 SKMIVIFDEP

>member
-1 MKKYVVFALIALFCA
+1 MKKNVLFALIALFCV
-16 SSHSAWAHYVKLTA
+16 SSSAWAQYVKLTA
-30 TDGTVSWIEIKGK
+30 ADGTVSWIEIKGK
-43 VDGTNIEIYKSDYS
+43 VDGTNIEIYNGDYMS
-57 SAIDKNTSGAIDLW
+57 VVDKNTSGAIDLRE
-71 NVWSESGE
+71 VWSESGE
-79 RGTHYRVTSIGD
+79 SGTLYRVTIIGK
-91 GAFYQCSGLTSI
+91 GAFYRCGGLTSI

-116 FELCSALTSIN
+116 FEYCSALTSIN
-127 IPNSVTSIGLRAFF
+127 IPNSVTSIGSRAFF

-152 SSMTSIDFQTFYGCG
+152 SSMTSIEAYTFAYCG
-167 SLTSVVIPN
+167 NLTSVVIPN

-200 VTSIGKE
+200 VTSIGDE
-207 AFAYCSNLSSLEIPS
+207 SFAYCSYLTSLEIPS
-222 SVTSIGYGA
+222 SVTSIGFGA

-278 FSECEKA
+278 FSDCKKA

-321 DKGRVRM
+321 DKGKVRM
-328 IDVGVQFTNNVIDVI
+328 TNVGVQFTNNVVDVI

-374 SVRNNELTATVHQG
+374 SVRYNELKATVHQG
-388 SKMIIIFDEP
+388 SKMIVIFDEP
-398 GYDVNGDGTVNIT
+398 SYDVNGDGTVNIT
-411 DVVKL
+411 DVVNL

>member
-1 MKKYVVFALIALFCA
+1 MNKNVLFALIALFCV
-16 SSHSAWAHYVKLTA
+16 SSSAWAQYVKLTA
-30 TDGTVSWIEIKGK
+30 TDGTISWIEIKGK
-43 VDGTNIEIYKSDYS
+43 VDGTNIELDDGDYVTV
-57 SAIDKNTSGAIDLW
+57 IDKYKSGAIDLSE
-71 NVWSESGE
+71 VWSESGE
-79 RGTHYRVTSIGD
+79 SGTHYKVTGIGV
-91 GAFYQCSGLTSI
+91 GAFYRCDGLTSI

-116 FELCSALTSIN
+116 FEYCSALTSIN
-127 IPNSVTSIGLRAFF
+127 IPNSVTSIGSRAFF

-152 SSMTSIDFQTFYGCG
+152 SSMTSIEAYTFAYCG
-167 SLTSVVIPN
+167 NLTSVAIPN

-185 FYSCGNLTSVVIPYS
+185 FYSCGMTSVVIPNG
-200 VTSIGKE
+200 VISIGNS
-207 AFAYCSNLSSLEIPS
+207 AFAYCTYLNSLDIPS
-222 SVTSIGYGA
+222 SVTSIGFGA
-231 FQSCSNL
+231 FRSCSNL
-238 TTAVIPSSVTSIGKR
+238 TTAVIPSSVTSIGKQ
-253 AFYNNFDLISIF
+253 AFYNNINLLSIF

-278 FSECEKA
+278 FSDCEKA

-290 RGTVEA
+290 HGTVEA

-306 SKIEEKPQAFVVSCN
+306 GKIEEKPQAFVVSCN
-321 DKGRVRM
+321 DKGKVRM
-328 IDVGVQFTNNVIDVI
+328 TDVGVQFTNNVVDVI

-374 SVRNNELTATVHQG
+374 SVRYNELKATVHQG
-388 SKMIIIFDEP
+388 SKMIVIFDEP
-398 GYDVNGDGTVNIT
+398 SYDVNGDGTVNIT

>member
-1 MKKYVVFALIALFCA
+1 MKKNVLFALIALLCV
-16 SSHSAWAHYVKLTA
+16 SSSAWAQYVKFTA
-30 TDGTVSWIEIKGK
+30 PDGTVSWIEIKGK
-43 VDGTNIEIYKSDYS
+43 VDGTNIEIYNGDYVS
-57 SAIDKNTSGAIDLW
+57 VIDKNTSGAIDLRE
-71 NVWSESGE
+71 VRSESGE
-79 RGTHYRVTSIGD
+79 SGTRYHVTVIGV
-91 GAFYQCSGLTSI
+91 GAFYKCDGLTSI

-116 FELCSALTSIN
+116 FEYCSALTSIN
-127 IPNSVTSIGLRAFF
+127 IPNSVTSIGPRAFF

-152 SSMTSIDFQTFYGCG
+152 SSMTSIEAYTFAYCRN
-167 SLTSVVIPN
+167 LTSVVIPN

-185 FYSCGNLTSVVIPYS
+185 FYSCGMTSVVIPNG
-200 VTSIGKE
+200 VISIDNS
-207 AFAYCSNLSSLEIPS
+207 AFAYCTYLNSLDIPS
-222 SVTSIGYGA
+222 SVTSIGSGA

-278 FSECEKA
+278 FSDCEKA

-306 SKIEEKPQAFVVSCN
+306 GKIEEKPQAFVVSCN
-321 DKGRVRM
+321 DKGKVRM
-328 IDVGVQFTNNVIDVI
+328 TNVGVQFTNNVVDVI
-343 INDGTDNLF
+343 ISDGTDNLF

-374 SVRNNELTATVHQG
+374 SIRYNELKATVHQG
-388 SKMIIIFDEP
+388 SKMIVIFDEP

>member
-1 MKKYVVFALIALFCA
+1 MKKNVLFALIALFCV
-16 SSHSAWAHYVKLTA
+16 SSSAWAQYVKLTA
-30 TDGTVSWIEIKGK
+30 ADGTVSWIEIKG
-43 VDGTNIEIYKSDYS
+43 VVNGANIEIYNGDYMS
-57 SAIDKNTSGAIDLW
+57 VVDKNTSGAIDLRE
-71 NVWSESGE
+71 VWSESGGS
-79 RGTHYRVTSIGD
+79 GTHYRVTGIGL
-91 GAFYQCSGLTSI
+91 GAFYRCSGLTSI

-116 FELCSALTSIN
+116 FEYCSALTSIN
-127 IPNSVTSIGLRAFF
+127 IPNSVTSIGSRAFF

-152 SSMTSIDFQTFYGCG
+152 SSMTSIEAYTFAYCG
-167 SLTSVVIPN
+167 NLTSVAIPN
-176 SVTSIGESA
+176 SVTSIWESA

-207 AFAYCSNLSSLEIPS
+207 AFAYCSNLSSLDIPS
-222 SVTSIGYGA
+222 SVTNIGYGA

-278 FSECEKA
+278 FSDCKKA

-321 DKGRVRM
+321 DKGKVRM
-328 IDVGVQFTNNVIDVI
+328 INVGVQFTNNVVDVI

-374 SVRNNELTATVHQG
+374 SVRYNELKATVHQG
-388 SKMIIIFDEP
+388 SKMIVIFDEP
-398 GYDVNGDGTVNIT
+398 SYDVNGDGTVNIT
-411 DVVKL
+411 DVVNL

>member
-1 MKKYVVFALIALFCA
+1 MKKFVLFALVALFCV
-16 SSHSAWAHYVKLTA
+16 SYHSAWAQYVKLTA
-30 TDGTVSWIEIKGK
+30 PDGTVSWIEIKGK
-43 VDGTNIEIYKSDYS
+43 VDGTNIELYDGDYVDV
-57 SAIDKNTSGAIDLW
+57 IDRYTSGAIDLRE
-71 NVWSESGE
+71 VWSESGE
-79 RGTHYRVTSIGD
+79 SGTHYKVTGIGL
-91 GAFYQCSGLTSI
+91 GAFYRCGGLTSI

-116 FELCSALTSIN
+116 FEYCSALTSIN
-127 IPNSVTSIGLRAFF
+127 IPNSVTSIGSRAFF
-141 RCKSLTSIEIP
+141 RCKGLTSVEIP
-152 SSMTSIDFQTFYGCG
+152 TSMNSIEDYTFAYCEN
-167 SLTSVVIPN
+167 LTSVVIPN

-185 FYSCGNLTSVVIPYS
+185 FYSCGMTSVVIPNG
-200 VTSIGKE
+200 VISIGNS
-207 AFAYCSNLSSLEIPS
+207 AFAYCTYLNSLDIPS
-222 SVTSIGYGA
+222 SVTSIGSGA

-278 FSECEKA
+278 FSDCKKA

-296 YKLTA
+296 YQSTA
-301 DWNSI
+301 DWNRI

-321 DKGRVRM
+321 DKGKVRM
-328 IDVGVQFTNNVIDVI
+328 TNVGVQFTNNVVDVI

-366 IDGVDVTR
+366 IDGVDVTH
-374 SVRNNELTATVHQG
+374 SVRYNELKATVHQG
-388 SKMIIIFDEP
+388 SKMIVIFDEP
-398 GYDVNGDGTVNIT
+398 SYDVNGDGTVNIT
-411 DVVKL
+411 DVVNL